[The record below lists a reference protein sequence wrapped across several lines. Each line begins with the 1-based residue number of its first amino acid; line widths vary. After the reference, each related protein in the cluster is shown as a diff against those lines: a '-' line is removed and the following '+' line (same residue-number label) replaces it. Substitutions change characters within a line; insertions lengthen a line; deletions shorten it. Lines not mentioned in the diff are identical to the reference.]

1 MDTSY
6 SYQGFS
12 VQKLEELC
20 DKEHRQ
26 AGPCPPVYPLAEQ
39 YSQGRIYREYARF
52 PMELPLYV
60 YSDHGIHLSAEL
72 RPDERAQKAYAMFS
86 YSRSRFPKL
95 EQSLAPQPCY
105 RIPHPLV
112 WYRHE
117 HNIEQAKTA
126 KGTICFPAHSVLGK
140 FAIYDIAEFCRQLRE
155 LPEAMQ
161 PVNICLFMTDIHR
174 GTHLKY
180 LEQGMPVVTAGSV
193 WDIRFVDR
201 YYDILRNYRYALSNC
216 IGAYTY
222 YSVEMGMPFS
232 FLAGSC
238 HYKDPQ
244 NNELPD
250 ERAEKKEVEK
260 LFSGIHTSITK
271 QQKNYIAYAF
281 DTKDCISR
289 EQMHEI
295 LVRAYAKYKLDTAGK
310 TVCFN

>member
-1 MDTSY
+1 M
-6 SYQGFS
+6 
-12 VQKLEELC
+12 
-20 DKEHRQ
+20 
-26 AGPCPPVYPLAEQ
+26 PPLT
-39 YSQGRIYREYARF
+39 
-52 PMELPLYV
+52 L
-60 YSDHGIHLSAEL
+60 H
-72 RPDERAQKAYAMFS
+72 
-86 YSRSRFPKL
+86 
-95 EQSLAPQPCY
+95 PQPCY

>member
-72 RPDERAQKAYAMFS
+72 RPDERTQKAYAMFS
-86 YSRSRFPKL
+86 YSRSRFPML

-126 KGTICFPAHSVLGK
+126 KGIHCFPPIPYWENSP
-140 FAIYDIAEFCRQLRE
+140 F
-155 LPEAMQ
+155 
-161 PVNICLFMTDIHR
+161 T
-174 GTHLKY
+174 T
-180 LEQGMPVVTAGSV
+180 
-193 WDIRFVDR
+193 
-201 YYDILRNYRYALSNC
+201 LRN
-216 IGAYTY
+216 
-222 YSVEMGMPFS
+222 F
-232 FLAGSC
+232 AGSC
-238 HYKDPQ
+238 ANFPRQ
-244 NNELPD
+244 CS
-250 ERAEKKEVEK
+250 R
-260 LFSGIHTSITK
+260 SIF
-271 QQKNYIAYAF
+271 AF
-281 DTKDCISR
+281 
-289 EQMHEI
+289 
-295 LVRAYAKYKLDTAGK
+295 L
-310 TVCFN
+310 